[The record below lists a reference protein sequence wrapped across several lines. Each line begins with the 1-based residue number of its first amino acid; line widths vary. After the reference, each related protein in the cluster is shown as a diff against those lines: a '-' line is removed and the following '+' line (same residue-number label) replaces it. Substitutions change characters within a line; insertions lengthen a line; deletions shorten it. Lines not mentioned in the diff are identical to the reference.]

1 MRRRKTTLEDTRRQC
16 DVRAFDD
23 ASAVI
28 LPSMKP
34 PPSDVDGTVAWL
46 RDVVGGDGALADAVE
61 TRARAEETDG
71 AVLTS
76 MSEDE
81 IGEVFVIDGV
91 IGDVTDEAA
100 LLRVIA
106 RVRVAGALAAA
117 AASKPETA
125 PSPPAPPSAVVLAE
139 WFRAARLRFVRD
151 GGDDDDE
158 SSEGV
163 ALGPNTPRE
172 MPGLATLPWPSMAH
186 AEFGPA
192 DAQV

>member
-1 MRRRKTTLEDTRRQC
+1 
-16 DVRAFDD
+16 
-23 ASAVI
+23 
-28 LPSMKP
+28 
-34 PPSDVDGTVAWL
+34 
-46 RDVVGGDGALADAVE
+46 
-61 TRARAEETDG
+61 
-71 AVLTS
+71 

-81 IGEVFVIDGV
+81 IGEVLGIDDA
-91 IGDVTDEAA
+91 IGDVADEAV

-125 PSPPAPPSAVVLAE
+125 PSPPAPPSAVALAE

-163 ALGPNTPRE
+163 ADIAPAQPIVGNRLEVLYDNACWWPATIVVIKSGASGAGAEPAA
-172 MPGLATLPWPSMAH
+172 ATLVTVRYDDGDETEEVAWPEDDAFGRARAH
-186 AEFGPA
+186 RRTRHG
-192 DAQV
+192 DDR